1 MHAKA
6 LRNRFRVVASE
17 EDKVEHNGDEIQDE
31 GVRSGVGVRSPE
43 GNSDEPDLVVFKSAM
58 ERLNRSGRWKTT
70 GLERR
75 QVKRIGCNGR
85 GIESRKQRL
94 QALGTLDG
102 SPQRDEDSSLVKVG
116 VHLKKGRDRLEEW
129 TKTKRRS
136 RHENRTRR
144 ARKEVKATLA
154 EKTRPEKRMVDVE
167 VALMR
172 KRAGGERRQSPAAN
186 ARAEKRGSRQR
197 STASGYRL
205 VHACGRSWHGLLTGA
220 KACGGCP
227 VTTEIRR
234 SGARIGWA
242 DRSTNRQGAQR
253 RVAIL
258 PAAARTRI
266 PHRTHT
272 PERRTRICAAAAQTE
287 MQDENS
293 PLTHPRVPS
302 RVPAILYRHAPLT
315 RRDDAGRRASMR
327 REERCDGGG
336 MSCWLRSILA
346 QAEVDSLRLLA
357 RESHRG
363 VVRGSRNAQPKS
375 PDQTL
380 FDREWR
386 GNIRNITRG
395 RPFAALCFLRR
406 PSGEFLDRW
415 SSLDVPPPLRSS
427 PTANGNPR
435 IPRRPSAQYLKH
447 RVGREDEARCLDRLN

>member
-1 MHAKA
+1 MTGPVNAECGDKSEIVAKDLRVEYSVGMMRERASLRLTHAGNSECETLGILGMHAKA

-43 GNSDEPDLVVFKSAM
+43 GNSDEPDLIVFKSAM

-70 GLERR
+70 GLGRR

-85 GIESRKQRL
+85 GIESRKQRVP
-94 QALGTLDG
+94 ALGTLDG

-136 RHENRTRR
+136 RHDNRTRR
-144 ARKEVKATLA
+144 AGKEVRATLA
-154 EKTRPEKRMVDVE
+154 EKTRPEKRMVELE

-172 KRAGGERRQSPAAN
+172 KRAGGERRQYPAAN

-197 STASGYRL
+197 RTARGYRL

-242 DRSTNRQGAQR
+242 DGSTNRQGAHR
-253 RVAIL
+253 RVVIL

-266 PHRTHT
+266 PHRTRT
-272 PERRTRICAAAAQTE
+272 PERRTRIRAAAAQTE

-293 PLTHPRVPS
+293 PLTHPRVTS

-315 RRDDAGRRASMR
+315 SRDDAGRRASMR
-327 REERCDGGG
+327 REG
-336 MSCWLRSILA
+336 
-346 QAEVDSLRLLA
+346 
-357 RESHRG
+357 
-363 VVRGSRNAQPKS
+363 
-375 PDQTL
+375 
-380 FDREWR
+380 
-386 GNIRNITRG
+386 RG
-395 RPFAALCFLRR
+395 RQFAPPCTRE
-406 PSGEFLDRW
+406 PSRCGTRKQKGAAEIAGSDLVW
-415 SSLDVPPPLRSS
+415 PSS

-435 IPRRPSAQYLKH
+435 IPLRPSAQYLKH
-447 RVGREDEARCLDRLN
+447 RVGRVDEARCLDRLN